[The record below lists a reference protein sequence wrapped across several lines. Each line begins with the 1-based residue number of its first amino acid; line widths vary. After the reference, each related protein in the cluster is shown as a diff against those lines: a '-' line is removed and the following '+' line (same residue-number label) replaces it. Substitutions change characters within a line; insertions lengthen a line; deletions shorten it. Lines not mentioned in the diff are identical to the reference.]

1 MSVHGEGEAA
11 RHAQQKPSEETA
23 PAKSGSFIQLRLCP
37 GERAAS
43 VGRRAAEPAAHLPA
57 ALAAAP
63 AQQGSCPSVCCC
75 QGPPCST
82 ERCAA
87 LPMTAPGTG
96 RAGSGGVTAPGGV
109 GGGRE
114 AATKPLDALN
124 PPPCPSIQQHSSG
137 CCTPARPCRLHH
149 APGAACPHPHWA
161 LSLTCAPPRTICSNS

>member
-1 MSVHGEGEAA
+1 MSVPGEGEAA

-109 GGGRE
+109 GGERE
-114 AATKPLDALN
+114 AAMKPLDAL
-124 PPPCPSIQQHSSG
+124 
-137 CCTPARPCRLHH
+137 TPLPR
-149 APGAACPHPHWA
+149 
-161 LSLTCAPPRTICSNS
+161 APPSSSTARGVAPQHGPAVCTTLPALPAPIPTGLYL